1 MPESRLIKNI
11 LSLATAQVI
20 TKLVNMAASI
30 AIVRLLGSEELGR
43 YAYVLAF
50 AYPFGAVADFGLAA
64 YAIREV
70 SRGRSRESEV
80 LAALR
85 RTLFLCAS
93 VGWIVMMGCGAMLHR
108 DAVMLT
114 SLALAGFASVLSAF
128 TTPMLVSL
136 TAREDLRTVA
146 VCQIL
151 GSLLGSAAVAG
162 ALLLGGKTV
171 SLLLAATAANLV
183 MLAVTYVLTGPLPAM
198 SPASMSVVSAM
209 IRDALPFGLLL
220 IGFAVYYR
228 VDMVMLEWLR
238 GTREVGLYA
247 AAYRFLDAII
257 PLAASVARPFYP
269 RFSGLAGRDRDSS
282 RELLEKTWR
291 PLLGLILPLAIGICF
306 AAEPLT
312 LVLFG
317 GEFKDSVAPLQVL
330 IWGSL
335 PLVLIMIPTQALMA
349 ADRVWPLVGV
359 YGVSACVNIIGNL
372 LLIPRWGASGAAAMT
387 VVCEWFN
394 FGLVSIMLRREFGV
408 RMGWRGLWRYM
419 LAAVGMASVLWL
431 ARDYGSIAQILSGT
445 TAYAAILFAL
455 GCVRV
460 ADLLA
465 MKRLLTGTADGRALP
480 EAGTRVME

>member
-1 MPESRLIKNI
+1 MLGGRLFVNI

-20 TKLVNMAASI
+20 TKLINMAASI
-30 AIVRLLGSEELGR
+30 AIVRFLGSEELGR

-64 YAIREV
+64 YAIREI

-85 RTLFLCAS
+85 RTLFLCAGA
-93 VGWIVMMGCGAMLHR
+93 GWIAMMGCGAMLHR
-108 DAVMLT
+108 DAVMLAA
-114 SLALAGFASVLSAF
+114 LALAGFASVLSAV

-136 TAREDLRTVA
+136 SAREDMRTVA

-151 GSLLGSAAVAG
+151 GSLLGSAAVAS

-171 SLLLAATAANLV
+171 ALLLGANVANLV
-183 MLAVTYVLTGPLPAM
+183 MVAVTYVLAG
-198 SPASMSVVSAM
+198 SPRETFPVSLSAVGGM
-209 IRDALPFGLLL
+209 IREALPFGLLL

-247 AAYRFLDAII
+247 AAYRFLDAAI

-269 RFSGLAGRDRDSS
+269 RFSGLTGRDMRGS

-317 GEFKDSVAPLQVL
+317 DEFKDSVAPLQIL

-359 YGVSACVNIIGNL
+359 YGMSACVNIIGNL
-372 LLIPRWGASGAAAMT
+372 LLIPRWGASGAATMT
-387 VVCEWFN
+387 IVCEWFN
-394 FGLVSIMLRREFGV
+394 LGLVGIMLRREFGV
-408 RMGWRGLWRYM
+408 CMEWRGLWRYG
-419 LAAVGMASVLWL
+419 LAAMAMVSVLWL
-431 ARDYGSIAQILSGT
+431 AQSAGVALALFSGT
-445 TAYAAILFAL
+445 MAYAAMLVVL
-455 GCVRV
+455 GCVGTP
-460 ADLLA
+460 DLVELKRMLA
-465 MKRLLTGTADGRALP
+465 GGARS
-480 EAGTRVME
+480 